1 MESCLFSVS
10 AATSLP
16 SRGTTAFRSL
26 GVRQCSDPPFGMSKP
41 EKIFV
46 FGAGGHAKV
55 VIDDMNPERASS
67 EFAGYEVLGGRETL
81 HSLWERQVRTMFEF
95 II

>member
-1 MESCLFSVS
+1 
-10 AATSLP
+10 
-16 SRGTTAFRSL
+16 
-26 GVRQCSDPPFGMSKP
+26 
-41 EKIFV
+41 
-46 FGAGGHAKV
+46 

-81 HSLWERQVRTMFEF
+81 DSLWERQVRTMFEF